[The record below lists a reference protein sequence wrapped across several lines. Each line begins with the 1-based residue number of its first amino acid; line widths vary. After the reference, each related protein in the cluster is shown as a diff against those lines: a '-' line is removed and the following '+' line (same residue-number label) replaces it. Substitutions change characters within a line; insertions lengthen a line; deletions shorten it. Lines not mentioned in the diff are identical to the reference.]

1 MGTSLV
7 TIWGFIWL
15 EKCHKLGIQGGAAGF
30 SPGKDDYLG
39 KIQSQS
45 VSFALTDPVNANS
58 EVTSGLIKLNHKFI
72 LSPIG
77 CS

>member
-45 VSFALTDPVNANS
+45 VVGPLCMQSQQAVICVDRPGQRKFRS
-58 EVTSGLIKLNHKFI
+58 YEWIK
-72 LSPIG
+72 
-77 CS
+77 